1 MSLTE
6 SNTILVRVPDL
17 RRAALT
23 LIGVVAVTVVMV
35 VRGHAPDP
43 LTTVL
48 TVLVVLGAA
57 SLRGAG
63 LGRRGGLH
71 DEVDR
76 ETGVGNARGA
86 LSLLERE
93 ATRADNYGS
102 LFSIAVVD
110 LSRTVFAGLP
120 RRRASRILAELLR
133 GVADDVRTDDRV
145 CRVTTSDRELV
156 VVVLPDTGAG
166 GARQF
171 TDRLVAHTQQHL
183 AARNLPIGGALR
195 AELMTQPEDQDAIQR
210 FTRRLQV
217 LVGAE
222 ARIHHGVRVDRPSA
236 RASSGATT

>member
-23 LIGVVAVTVVMV
+23 LTGLVAIVIVMV

-48 TVLVVLGAA
+48 TLLAVLGAA
-57 SLRGAG
+57 SVRGTG

-86 LSLLERE
+86 LSLIERE
-93 ATRADNYGS
+93 ATRAESSGS

-110 LSRTVFAGLP
+110 ISQAAFADAP

-145 CRVTTSDRELV
+145 CRVRTSDRELV

-183 AARNLPIGGALR
+183 AARALPIDDSLR
-195 AELMTQPEDQDAIQR
+195 AEIMTQPEDQDAIQR

-222 ARIHHGVRVDRPSA
+222 ARIHHGVRVDTPSS